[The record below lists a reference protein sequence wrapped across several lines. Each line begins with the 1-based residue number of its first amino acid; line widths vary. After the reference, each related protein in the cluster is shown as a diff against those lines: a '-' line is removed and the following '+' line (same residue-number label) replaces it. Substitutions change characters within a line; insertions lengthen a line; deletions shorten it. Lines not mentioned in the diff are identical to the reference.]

1 MTMRNQQG
9 KMTLM
14 SLIMLAVLV
23 LGGFW
28 SFKYLGSGW
37 EKKQIKKEVF
47 DTLGTIRG
55 GMRTEA
61 ELLNAIEDV
70 LAKKDV
76 ELLELG
82 GELGS
87 TNFRYRFR
95 YRMVTDYLLFK
106 KSETIQVDDQIENFN

>member
-1 MTMRNQQG
+1 MGRGQQG
-9 KMTLM
+9 KTTFM

-23 LGGFW
+23 LVGFW
-28 SFKYLGSGW
+28 AFKYLAGGW

-61 ELLNAIEDV
+61 ELLKAIEDV
-70 LAKKDV
+70 MAKKDV

-82 GELGS
+82 GELGP
-87 TNFRYRFR
+87 TVFRYSFT

-106 KSETIQVDDQIENFN
+106 KTETVRVDDQIENFN